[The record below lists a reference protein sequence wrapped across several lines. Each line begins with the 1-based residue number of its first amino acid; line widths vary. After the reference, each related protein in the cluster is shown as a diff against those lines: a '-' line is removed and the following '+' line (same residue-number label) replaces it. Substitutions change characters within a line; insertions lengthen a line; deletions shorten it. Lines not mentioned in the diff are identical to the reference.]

1 MTVLAIAATL
11 VGAGLAGVRWL
22 RVAQREHYLP
32 GSVTR
37 FAARWWRAGPN
48 LLLGLAVVL
57 GIVLAQQAPLTA
69 VAGSAALA
77 AGPFGLSLRGRTSAL
92 AWTRRL
98 RTLTGVWVALHLLLV
113 GVGVLAGVGPP
124 VAALAATL
132 TPLLID
138 AALAIT
144 APLERRRVGPFVAS
158 AATRLA
164 QVSPTVLAITGS
176 YGKTTIKGYVA
187 HLVAGSRSV
196 VPTPA
201 SFNNRAGLARA
212 VNEHL
217 APGTEV
223 FVAEM
228 GTYGKGEIADLCRW
242 CPPEVAVISA
252 IGPVH
257 LERMGTEEAIVAAK
271 AEILEGARV
280 AILNVDHPLLAR
292 LAGQR
297 EAAGQRVVRCS
308 AAGAGGATA
317 SAGHAADENT
327 AGIATASDDD
337 PLNQTLPAGRATV
350 SAGHAPD
357 ATTPAGGPPAAAGT
371 PIAEVRVADGVVL
384 VDRRRLGTVPKA
396 AGAAPTNVAC
406 AVAAALEVGVPEEAV
421 AARLATL
428 PTAPHRL
435 SVSQGQTGATII
447 DDTYNANPAGAAVAL
462 AALDRHASSEH
473 RRVVVTPGMV
483 ELGPVQ
489 EAENRR
495 LAAAAARAATHLV
508 VVGHTNRAALV
519 AGAAGGRAELVLTE
533 TRDEAVAWVRQH
545 VGQGDVVLYEN
556 DLPDHFP

>member
-1 MTVLAIAATL
+1 M
-11 VGAGLAGVRWL
+11 AGLAGAAFAGVRWL
-22 RVAQREHYLP
+22 RVAQREHYLV
-32 GSVTR
+32 GSASR
-37 FAARWWRAGPN
+37 FALRWWRTGPS

-57 GIVLAQQAPLTA
+57 GILLAQRAPLAA

-77 AGPFGLSLRGRTSAL
+77 VGPFGLSLRGRTSAL

-98 RTLTGVWVALHLLLV
+98 RTLAGVWGALHLALV
-113 GVGVLAGVGPP
+113 VVGALAGFGPT
-124 VAALAATL
+124 VAALAAAL

-138 AALAIT
+138 AALALT
-144 APLERRRVGPFVAS
+144 APLERRRIAPFVVS
-158 AATRLA
+158 ATERLS
-164 QVSPTVLAITGS
+164 QVRPTIVAITGS
-176 YGKTTIKGYVA
+176 YGKTTTKGYVA
-187 HLVAGSRSV
+187 HLIAGSRSV

-217 APGTEV
+217 TPGTDV

-242 CPPEVAVISA
+242 CQPDVAVICA

-257 LERMGTEEAIVAAK
+257 LERMGTEEAIVEAK

-292 LAGQR
+292 LAAQR

-308 AAGAGGATA
+308 GSASVIAAGAAVAPGAM
-317 SAGHAADENT
+317 ADD
-327 AGIATASDDD
+327 APA
-337 PLNQTLPAGRATV
+337 PAG
-350 SAGHAPD
+350 AGAV
-357 ATTPAGGPPAAAGT
+357 AS
-371 PIAEVRVADGVVL
+371 VVVADGVVTI
-384 VDRRRLGTVPKA
+384 DGRAIGTVPKA
-396 AGAAPTNVAC
+396 LGAAPTNVAC
-406 AVAAALEVGVPEEAV
+406 AVAAALEAGAAEEAIGE
-421 AARLATL
+421 RLATL

-435 SVSQGQTGATII
+435 SVSTGQTGATIL
-447 DDTYNANPAGAAVAL
+447 DDTYNANPAGATAAL
-462 AALDRHASSEH
+462 AALARHSSPER

-489 EAENRR
+489 EEENRR
-495 LAAAAARAATHLV
+495 LAAAAAASATHLV

-519 AGAAGGRAELVLTE
+519 AGASGGLAKLVLAE
-533 TRDEAVAWVRQH
+533 TRDEAVAWVREH
-545 VGQGDVVLYEN
+545 VGEGDAVLYEN